1 MNVAANC
8 ANAGSGAAALVAIV
22 VVVVAQLIVSAPFH
36 HRAKVRVCSTCNEY
50 MTGVDKNMSQSEKK
64 SLSSAAGTILLI

>member
-22 VVVVAQLIVSAPFH
+22 VVVVAQLIVSVPSH
-36 HRAKVRVCSTCNEY
+36 CTGPRYVCVPRATST
-50 MTGVDKNMSQSEKK
+50 
-64 SLSSAAGTILLI
+64 

>member
-22 VVVVAQLIVSAPFH
+22 VVVVAQLIVSAPS

-50 MTGVDKNMSQSEKK
+50 MTGIDKNMSQSEKK